1 MSDRRMTKASQ
12 AVGIVSV
19 RELSRNMRRVI
30 GAVAKSR
37 RPALVTQRGK
47 PVIALYPVEA
57 GDWEDWVLANAP
69 EFVEGMRKADEEFR
83 RGETIGMN
91 EVFARLERKKRER
104 APTRV
109 RPKRAAKK
117 RRG

>member
-1 MSDRRMTKASQ
+1 MSDRRMTKANQ

-57 GDWEDWVLANAP
+57 GDWEDWVLAKAP
-69 EFVEGMRKADEEFR
+69 EFVEGMRKADGEFR

-91 EVFARLERKKRER
+91 EAFARLERKKPER

-109 RPKRAAKK
+109 RPKRATKK